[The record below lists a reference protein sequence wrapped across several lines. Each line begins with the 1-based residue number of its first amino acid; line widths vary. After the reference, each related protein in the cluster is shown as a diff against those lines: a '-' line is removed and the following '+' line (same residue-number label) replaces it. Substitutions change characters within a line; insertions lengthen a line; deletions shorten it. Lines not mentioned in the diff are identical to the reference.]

1 MGETVHKG
9 IRFCLGTDHIWP
21 LQMIAR
27 AASANDHRRA
37 VRGLVSARA
46 PRRGARLRAMGG
58 AVMLALLAPPCWG
71 LEPQAAPEAATG
83 WYGQGV
89 VTAKRQ
95 MVVTANP
102 YATSVG
108 LEVLRQGGS
117 AADAAVAVQLVLNLV
132 EPQSSGLGGGAFLL
146 YWDAEQQR
154 LEALDGRETAPA
166 AADPGQFLHA
176 GRPRPFDE
184 AVFGGLSVGV
194 PGTLRVLERM
204 HKEHGRLPWAAVLSP
219 AIRLASDGFK
229 VSPRLHL
236 LLRWYGAMN
245 FAPSARHYFF
255 DATESA
261 RPVGYLLKNPQFATT
276 LKAIADGGAK
286 AFYEG
291 TVAEA
296 IVAAV
301 KDAPNHQGNMT
312 SADLAGYRA
321 LVREPLCVTYRAY
334 RVCGMPPP
342 SSGGLAIAQILKLIE
357 PFELGKTPGDAMNAE
372 ALHRIAEAEKLAF
385 ADRDHYIADPAF
397 VAPPSGLLDATYL
410 EDRRGL
416 INALTAM
423 PRPRPG
429 TPQKHSWRTLGED
442 ATVEAAGTSHFTIV
456 DTAGNVVAMTS
467 TIEAGFGSRLW
478 AAGFLLNN
486 ELTDFAFRPVDGTG
500 KAVANALA
508 PGKRPRSSMAP
519 TIVFDASGKPWA
531 ALGSPGGSRIILY
544 VVKALVGLIDWK
556 LDAQTATAVM
566 NFGSRGGAF
575 EIEIDQPSAIW
586 HALKMKPYG
595 HLISADLLTSG
606 THLIVRR
613 ANGVLEGGA
622 DPRREGLALGD

>member
-1 MGETVHKG
+1 
-9 IRFCLGTDHIWP
+9 
-21 LQMIAR
+21 
-27 AASANDHRRA
+27 
-37 VRGLVSARA
+37 
-46 PRRGARLRAMGG
+46 
-58 AVMLALLAPPCWG
+58 
-71 LEPQAAPEAATG
+71 
-83 WYGQGV
+83 
-89 VTAKRQ
+89 
-95 MVVTANP
+95 
-102 YATSVG
+102 
-108 LEVLRQGGS
+108 
-117 AADAAVAVQLVLNLV
+117 LV

-146 YWDAEQQR
+146 YWDAERRR

-166 AADPGQFLHA
+166 AADPAQFLQA

-194 PGTLRVLERM
+194 PGTLRVLERL
-204 HKEHGRLPWAAVLSP
+204 HAEHGRLPWAGVLSP
-219 AIRLASDGFK
+219 AMRLASDGFR

-236 LLRWYGAMN
+236 LLGWYGAAN
-245 FAPSARHYFF
+245 FAPSARKYFF
-255 DATESA
+255 DATDSA
-261 RPVGYLLKNPQFATT
+261 RPAGYLLKNPQFATT
-276 LKAIADGGAK
+276 LKAIAEGGAQ
-286 AFYEG
+286 AFYAG
-291 TVAEA
+291 DVAEA

-301 KDAPNHQGNMT
+301 RGAPNHQGSMT
-312 SADLAGYRA
+312 LADLAGYRA
-321 LVREPLCVTYRAY
+321 QV
-334 RVCGMPPP
+334 
-342 SSGGLAIAQILKLIE
+342 LKLIE
-357 PFELGKTPGDAMNAE
+357 PFEVGKASADAMNAG

-397 VAPPSGLLDATYL
+397 VSPPLGLLDAAYL
-410 EDRRGL
+410 KDRRGL
-416 INALTAM
+416 IDALSAM

-429 TPQKHSWRTLGED
+429 TPQKQSWRSLGDDE
-442 ATVEAAGTSHFTIV
+442 TVEAAGTSHFSIV
-456 DTAGNVVAMTS
+456 DAAGNVVAMTS

-486 ELTDFAFRPVDGTG
+486 ELTDFAFRPVDAAG
-500 KAVANALA
+500 KPIANALA

-519 TIVFDASGKPWA
+519 TIVFDATGKPWA
-531 ALGSPGGSRIILY
+531 TLGSPGGSRIILY

-556 LDAQTATAVM
+556 LDAQAATALM

-613 ANGVLEGGA
+613 SNGLLEGGA